1 MSSKKQI
8 GKILHQSKSSKNVII
23 DLEEQ
28 ASIGDYVY
36 DEKGEKIGEI
46 FDIIGP
52 VDSPL
57 ASIKLDD
64 ENSPPKAGNPVFI
77 RPRTKRRGRQK
88 GRRRR

>member
-8 GKILHQSKSSKNVII
+8 GKTLHQSKSSKKVIVN
-23 DLEEQ
+23 LEEQ

-36 DEKGEKIGEI
+36 DNKGEKIGEL

-64 ENSPPKAGNPVFI
+64 EDSPPKAGNPLFI
-77 RPRTKRRGRQK
+77 RPRTKKRGRRK
-88 GRRRR
+88 GRRRG

>member
-1 MSSKKQI
+1 MSSKKKI
-8 GKILHQSKSSKNVII
+8 GKTLHQSNSSKKVII
-23 DLEEQ
+23 KLEEQ

-36 DEKGEKIGEI
+36 DDKGEKFGEI

-57 ASIKLDD
+57 ASLKLDEED
-64 ENSPPKAGNPVFI
+64 SPPKSGSSVFI
-77 RPRTKRRGRQK
+77 RPRTKRRGKRR